1 MTSQQQ
7 RFVWAGNWMA
17 ALALLALG
25 APRAFSADPST
36 VCFYSSETSVNNFRL
51 LKEEFDSYLT
61 RLGPYLFQPFS
72 QVETFETFVRDKK
85 SSCSM
90 VSSWHFKN
98 LRERVALEPVLVGRL
113 RDRTMQRRVL
123 AVDKSITSAS
133 LLKGEKIASASTED
147 YTRTLL
153 RELLHEAIGAD
164 VASIS
169 VLKVPKD
176 IDALMAVS
184 FKMARAA
191 LTTESSLANLSQIN
205 PKQFSQLHVLATSR
219 ETLLPIVAVPSQPES
234 QVEALVQIL
243 EQMSAQ
249 PDGQRL
255 VKMLGVDGLQR
266 LNAAEKNLLSP

>member
-1 MTSQQQ
+1 
-7 RFVWAGNWMA
+7 MA
-17 ALALLALG
+17 ALALLAFG